1 LTQPSTITTTLP
13 ELGLIQTH
21 NVEADGRATFRLHAG
36 NLELWAP
43 EHPRLYRVQIRAG
56 QDLLEDE
63 VGFRTIEVRGT
74 HILLNGKP
82 IFLRGICLHAEAPYR
97 TGRAH
102 SDEDAKTVPA

>member
-1 LTQPSTITTTLP
+1 
-13 ELGLIQTH
+13 
-21 NVEADGRATFRLHAG
+21 
-36 NLELWAP
+36 LELWAP